1 MITIA
6 PAPAMP
12 VALPDS
18 AAPGL
23 FGADEAEGPAFAAE
37 LALAMAGGEPAKLP
51 PAAATRPMPA
61 DAIRMTIAFPAPD
74 TGAALVEPTTT
85 GLDAAAPI
93 GAPAEA
99 VTAATE
105 HADAPPAAPMPEA
118 RDTASP
124 PAAPSPVPSA
134 VPRPAP
140 TATPRSAK
148 DAAAPQAEALIEAQP
163 APSNGVRGPAR
174 AEGHGPDAEEMTAP
188 GSRPPPAPAADR
200 GVPPVEARPVDAR
213 PTLASDPEALGDA
226 AAPDGVAPSG
236 VEARPEAERRSRS
249 RLADEPSPRVTDQTA
264 VADTD
269 PQPRAAGNLAGT
281 APDAPPPDAR
291 DGVPADQ
298 PVPETPAGQPTPE
311 TLGLAAAATPAPRP
325 AGDVPRP
332 RGGVGTAAATTG
344 AGAPTP
350 PGDAAEP
357 APRPAPAETAP
368 RAPAEARP
376 DPAEP
381 APATDAPR
389 PAAAQAAEPT
399 TEPAEPR
406 GNPADRT
413 EQPPPRTEAA
423 PRVLAPSGAAEALP
437 QLQPV
442 ERAAP
447 VAAAPPV
454 PRAAPTP
461 PAQQIA
467 PVLIT
472 LAAGAAGMPD
482 RLTLTLDPQEL
493 GRIEVEVSREGERRV
508 AIAVLAERPETLHLL
523 MRDAAIL
530 DRALAQAGVGAEG
543 RSLAFDLGG
552 GSDGRQQ
559 RGNGAATPGSST
571 SPQPEPARPRDPL
584 SLLDIAI

>member
-6 PAPAMP
+6 PAPTMP

-51 PAAATRPMPA
+51 PAPTTRAVPV
-61 DAIRMTIAFPAPD
+61 DGIRMAIAFPAPD
-74 TGAALVEPTTT
+74 TGAALFEPTTS

-93 GAPAEA
+93 GNPAEA

-105 HADAPPAAPMPEA
+105 HADAPPAMPMPEA
-118 RDTASP
+118 QNTAP
-124 PAAPSPVPSA
+124 APAAPPPVPSA
-134 VPRPAP
+134 APEPAP
-140 TATPRSAK
+140 TATPRSAP
-148 DAAAPQAEALIEAQP
+148 DAAVPEAEALMEAQP
-163 APSNGVRGPAR
+163 AQSIRVRGSAR
-174 AEGHGPDAEEMTAP
+174 AEGHVADAEEMTDP
-188 GSRPPPAPAADR
+188 GPRSPAAPAADR
-200 GVPPVEARPVDAR
+200 VVPPVEARPVDAR
-213 PTLASDPEALGDA
+213 PTLASDPHALGDA
-226 AAPDGVAPSG
+226 AAADGADPSG
-236 VEARPEAERRSRS
+236 VEAKPEARRPSRI
-249 RLADEPSPRVTDQTA
+249 RLADEPLPRVTDQT
-264 VADTD
+264 VVVDTD
-269 PQPRAAGNLAGT
+269 LQPAA
-281 APDAPPPDAR
+281 
-291 DGVPADQ
+291 
-298 PVPETPAGQPTPE
+298 AGQPTPE
-311 TLGLAAAATPAPRP
+311 TMGLAAAATPAPRP
-325 AGDVPRP
+325 AGDVARP
-332 RGGVGTAAATTG
+332 RGGVGTAAG
-344 AGAPTP
+344 IAGAEVPAP

-357 APRPAPAETAP
+357 TPRPAESAETTP
-368 RAPAEARP
+368 RAAAEARP
-376 DPAEP
+376 GPAGP

-389 PAAAQAAEPT
+389 PAAAQAAEPA
-399 TEPAEPR
+399 TEPADPT

-413 EQPPPRTEAA
+413 DQPAPRAEAA
-423 PRVLAPSGAAEALP
+423 PRALAPPGAAEALP

-454 PRAAPTP
+454 PRTVPTP